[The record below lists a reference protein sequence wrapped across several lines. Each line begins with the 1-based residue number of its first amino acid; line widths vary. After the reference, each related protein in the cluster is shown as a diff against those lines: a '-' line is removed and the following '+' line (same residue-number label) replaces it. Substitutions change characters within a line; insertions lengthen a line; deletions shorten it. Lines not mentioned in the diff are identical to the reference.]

1 LLDSI
6 APVPESQ
13 GSINHQLANPAIYV
27 FDIRAVVAATIRV
40 IRVIGALDFFY
51 AFHAFKRAVH
61 GMPKRRESGRG
72 NRCHP
77 AVGH

>member
-6 APVPESQ
+6 ARVPESQ

-40 IRVIGALDFFY
+40 IRV
-51 AFHAFKRAVH
+51 
-61 GMPKRRESGRG
+61 
-72 NRCHP
+72 
-77 AVGH
+77 